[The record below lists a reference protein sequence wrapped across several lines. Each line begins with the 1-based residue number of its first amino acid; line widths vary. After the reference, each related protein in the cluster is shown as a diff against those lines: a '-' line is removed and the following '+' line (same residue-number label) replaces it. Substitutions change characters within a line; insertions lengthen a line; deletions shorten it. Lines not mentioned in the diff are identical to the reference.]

1 MIKYFPEIIILKIIK
16 ILLCDF
22 LKIFYFFICYLI
34 NVYNHDRNIDRF
46 HIRKYILRNADPC
59 DYLHN
64 YFMSEMLSKL
74 CRIIS
79 IIDIKFI
86 DIHSKNNATD
96 IIFLIY
102 FFNM

>member
-1 MIKYFPEIIILKIIK
+1 MY
-16 ILLCDF
+16 
-22 LKIFYFFICYLI
+22 ICNY
-34 NVYNHDRNIDRF
+34 DRNIDRF

-59 DYLHN
+59 DHLHN

-74 CRIIS
+74 CRIVS